1 LTIDPSE
8 EDAMEHESGGDSGK
22 DRGGSDYGG
31 DAGRDVGDEPAPS
44 IRDAAPDYLS
54 PIDAS
59 GRVSGHVPP
68 RESAASVSESPE
80 QDWGHA
86 RSLLYPVLRPA
97 GTAGMRLDTVDP
109 STLAAASHSHAQ
121 PLIDEGP
128 HGLVVV
134 YAIHAGAFDVIVNG
148 DHLLTWAIPPAEIRS
163 AAFANLAAWSANAP
177 WTDEVSGDR
186 RLVSSDT
193 GDGWDAV
200 RILLPDVRAHL
211 AGELASTGRVLVGVP
226 ERHLLV
232 AGTLSAGDTEF
243 AALFADFVVDQ
254 SSGADEPVDQRV
266 FELVDGVLVP
276 FTGATGASG

>member
-1 LTIDPSE
+1 
-8 EDAMEHESGGDSGK
+8 
-22 DRGGSDYGG
+22 
-31 DAGRDVGDEPAPS
+31 V
-44 IRDAAPDYLS
+44 
-54 PIDAS
+54 
-59 GRVSGHVPP
+59 
-68 RESAASVSESPE
+68 
-80 QDWGHA
+80 
-86 RSLLYPVLRPA
+86 
-97 GTAGMRLDTVDP
+97 GTAGLRLDSADP
-109 STLAAASHSHAQ
+109 TTLAATSHGHAQ
-121 PLIDEGP
+121 PLVDDGP

-163 AAFANLAAWSANAP
+163 AAFANLATWSASAP

-211 AGELASTGRVLVGVP
+211 ASELSSTGRVLVGVP

-232 AGTLSAGDTEF
+232 AGTLSGEDTEF
-243 AALFADFVVDQ
+243 ATLFADFVVDQ
-254 SSGADEPVDQRV
+254 ASGADEPVDERV

-276 FTGATGASG
+276 FAGPTAAAG